1 MKNLLPVL
9 ALTTIPIAALP
20 VVLAQE
26 GETQEEAGPTVEQ
39 RLGALEAKVEE
50 LVRREREHA
59 QEHDQVLAYLA
70 KQSQAATA
78 LLTQLDSSE
87 SLGFTAGINPQ
98 SREVLLAGFR
108 AYYGEAQRDVP
119 AKPAPLEE
127 VRRVPQRAARK
138 PPADEKRP

>member
-26 GETQEEAGPTVEQ
+26 ENTQEGGPTVEQ
-39 RLGALEAKVEE
+39 RLDVLEAKVEE
-50 LVRREREHA
+50 LVRRELEHA
-59 QEHDQVLAYLA
+59 KEHDQVLAYLA

-78 LLTQLDSSE
+78 LLAQIDSCE

-119 AKPAPLEE
+119 AKPMPVEE
-127 VRRVPQRAARK
+127 LRKVPQRAARK